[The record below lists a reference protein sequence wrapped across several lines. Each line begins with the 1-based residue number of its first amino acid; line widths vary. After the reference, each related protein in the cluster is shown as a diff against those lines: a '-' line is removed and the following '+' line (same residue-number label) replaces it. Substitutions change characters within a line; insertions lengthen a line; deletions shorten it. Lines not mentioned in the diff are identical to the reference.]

1 MKNIS
6 ISFNKKNKTNDI
18 LNNMGTFTIANP
30 VGKFFCYLL
39 ITFLIVLVLAPIAIV
54 LNIALKNNAEYMLKG
69 VYALPE
75 NIFNISNFINAYKLG
90 GFGEGFK
97 NTFLLVMCSVP
108 IAIIFGTMVAYALG
122 RFEFKLK
129 KLLFAAF
136 LFPTFVPTMT
146 VTIATFTLIKNLGLY
161 NSFFAGVLLY
171 IGTDIMQ
178 IYIFLQFISQ
188 IPIALDE
195 SACIDGA
202 SRLKIYYRIILPQLK
217 PAIATTVILKLLGIY
232 NDFFTP
238 YMYMPKIKTA
248 ATSLNTFAGDRMAD
262 WPLMSAAIILIA
274 IPTIIIYVFLQNYII
289 SGVTDG
295 AVKS

>member
-1 MKNIS
+1 MKDFKIIPIKN
-6 ISFNKKNKTNDI
+6 NKHSDSSVNTS
-18 LNNMGTFTIANP
+18 TFLINSP

-39 ITFLIVLVLAPIAIV
+39 IAFLILLVFAPLAII
-54 LNIALKNNAEYMLKG
+54 LNIALKDNAEYMAKG
-69 VYALPE
+69 VYALPK
-75 NIFNISNFINAYKLG
+75 NMLNFSNFVNAYKIG

-97 NTFLLVMCSVP
+97 NTFLLVVFSVP

-122 RFEFKLK
+122 RFDFKLK

-161 NSFFAGVLLY
+161 NSFLAGIILY

-178 IYIFLQFISQ
+178 IYIFLQFINQ

-202 SRLKIYYRIILPQLK
+202 SRLKIYYSIILPQLK

-274 IPTIIIYVFLQNYII
+274 IPTILIYIFLQNYII

-295 AVKS
+295 AVK

>member
-1 MKNIS
+1 MEKLKNI
-6 ISFNKKNKTNDI
+6 IFRKNKVSEFSENTETYRITNPIGRVFGYLFLLLMVLLVLTPIFII
-18 LNNMGTFTIANP
+18 LNIS
-30 VGKFFCYLL
+30 
-39 ITFLIVLVLAPIAIV
+39 
-54 LNIALKNNAEYMLKG
+54 LKDNAEYMMKG
-69 VYALPE
+69 VYALPD
-75 NIFNISNFINAYKLG
+75 NILNFSNYIKAYKLG

-97 NTFLLVMCSVP
+97 NTFLLVLCSVP
-108 IAIIFGTMVAYALG
+108 LAIFFGTMVAYAIG

-129 KLLFAAF
+129 KLLIAAY
-136 LFPTFVPTMT
+136 LFPTFIPTMT

-161 NSFFAGVLLY
+161 NNFFAGVVLY

-178 IYIFLQFISQ
+178 IYIFLQFINQ
-188 IPIALDE
+188 IPVALDE
-195 SACIDGA
+195 SARIDGA
-202 SRLKIYYRIILPQLK
+202 SRLRIYFSIILPQLK
-217 PAIATTVILKLLGIY
+217 PAIATTMILKILGIY

-262 WPLMSAAIILIA
+262 WPLMSAAIIMIA
-274 IPTIIIYVFLQNYII
+274 IPTVIIYILLQKYII

>member
-1 MKNIS
+1 MMNMKITP
-6 ISFNKKNKTNDI
+6 IRKKINSESSTNM
-18 LNNMGTFTIANP
+18 NTFTISNP

-39 ITFLIVLVLAPIAIV
+39 IAFFILLVFAPLAIV
-54 LNIALKNNAEYMLKG
+54 LNISLKENTEYMAKG

-75 NIFNISNFINAYKLG
+75 NIFNFSNFINAYKLG

-97 NTFLLVMCSVP
+97 NTFLLVFFSVP
-108 IAIIFGTMVAYALG
+108 VAIIFGTMVAYALG
-122 RFEFKLK
+122 RFDFKLK

-161 NSFFAGVLLY
+161 NSFLAGIILY

-178 IYIFLQFISQ
+178 IYIFLQFINQ

-195 SACIDGA
+195 SARIDGA
-202 SRLKIYYRIILPQLK
+202 SRLKIYYKIILPQLK

-274 IPTIIIYVFLQNYII
+274 IPTILIYIFLQNYII

-295 AVKS
+295 AVK

>member
-1 MKNIS
+1 MKDIK
-6 ISFNKKNKTNDI
+6 IIPKRKKNQEDFAAD
-18 LNNMGTFTIANP
+18 GTFRISSPIGRFLSYFT
-30 VGKFFCYLL
+30 LL
-39 ITFLIVLVLAPIAIV
+39 LFVVLIFAPLLIV
-54 LNIALKNNAEYMLKG
+54 LNIALKGNAEYMAKG
-69 VYALPE
+69 VYSLPE
-75 NIFNISNFINAYKLG
+75 NIFNIRNFINAFKLG

-97 NTFLLVMCSVP
+97 NTFLLVIFSVP

-122 RFEFKLK
+122 RFEFRLK

-161 NSFFAGVLLY
+161 NSFLAGVLLY

-178 IYIFLQFISQ
+178 IYIFLQFINQ
-188 IPIALDE
+188 IPATLDE

-202 SRLKIYYRIILPQLK
+202 SRIKIYYRIILPQLK
-217 PAIATTVILKLLGIY
+217 PAIATTIILKLLGIY

-274 IPTIIIYVFLQNYII
+274 IPTILIYIFLQNFII

-295 AVKS
+295 AVKQ